1 MTGPNLCIFPQPSG
15 GRVDDKKILI
25 LGVGNILLTDEGF
38 GVRAVEYLETHYRWP
53 ERVRLMDGGT
63 QGLMLMPELLEC
75 DFLVVLDVVLG
86 PEAPGTVYLLEGE
99 DLRKSLSFRDSM
111 HQTDLLD
118 TLITCHLAGH
128 RPEAVIIGL
137 QPFDYKTMQVGL
149 SPQAQAL
156 LPEFC
161 RKAVEEMARRGIVAE
176 ARTDQG

>member
-1 MTGPNLCIFPQPSG
+1 MNNK
-15 GRVDDKKILI
+15 RILI

-38 GVRAVEYLETHYRWP
+38 GVRAVEYLKTHYRWP

-128 RPEAVIIGL
+128 RPEAVVIGL

-176 ARTDQG
+176 ARTDQC